1 MSQTACATGVFPLP
15 FCALGSG
22 TRRATGERMTSMTRR
37 VVSGCGLFLLF
48 AACGDMTGDRSPGI
62 PLADGGMFY
71 YDAGGGYPR
80 SDGGAAIDSGPPEVE
95 EVRSFETPR
104 AGARY
109 VYVANPR
116 RDTVAVIDST
126 TLAIR
131 SVEAGDGPTYLSVV
145 PGRDVAVVLNV
156 GSDDATI
163 LRTDGAGTRTSTVP
177 VVHGTNALAVAPDG
191 LHAIA
196 WLDTSTAGSG
206 IGTGSFQ
213 DITLIDLADAGDR
226 AVDLTVGFR
235 PLEIVYSQDGA
246 TAFVVTEDG
255 ISIVHFADITTPTI
269 VPLVPIDDASG
280 PFARDVSITGDG
292 RYALVRSE
300 GESVVRLV
308 ELAGAVSTSMDV
320 GVPITDVDLSPT
332 GAFALV
338 VLRET
343 STLLRIP
350 LPAGFSDP
358 TQIVATTFADEV
370 FGSVTITP
378 DGRRALLYT
387 TATPVER
394 LIVVD
399 LDDASAEAPRIVR
412 LRKGVR
418 AVGVSPDGS
427 TAVIVHTRIDGDP
440 SDPTVDLDTRIDR
453 SFGYT
458 MLDLRSGFAKLQITE
473 AEVGPLALS
482 PDGAYAFT
490 FLRNDAASV
499 RVLQRIALASFLVD
513 GYALGSPPLSLGIV
527 PATSR
532 AFVGQLHPEG
542 RIGFLEWETGALV
555 SVTGF
560 ELNGRIS
567 E

>member
-1 MSQTACATGVFPLP
+1 
-15 FCALGSG
+15 
-22 TRRATGERMTSMTRR
+22 MTSSARS
-37 VVSGCGLFLLF
+37 VWSVCVLSLF
-48 AACGDMTGDRSPGI
+48 AVACGDLRGDNIAPM
-62 PLADGGMFY
+62 PLADGGTFF
-71 YDAGGGYPR
+71 YDAGSPYVGV
-80 SDGGAAIDSGPPEVE
+80 DGGARDSGPPEVE
-95 EVRSFETPR
+95 VRRDFETPR

-131 SVEAGDGPTYLSVV
+131 SVEAGDGPTYLSTV
-145 PGRDVAVVLNV
+145 PGRDVAIVLNV

-163 LRTDGAGTRTSTVP
+163 LRTTATGTVTSTLP

-191 LHAIA
+191 QHAIA
-196 WLDTSTAGSG
+196 WLDTSTTGAG

-213 DITLIDLADAGDR
+213 DITLLTLAPTSDT
-226 AVDLTVGFR
+226 AVNLTVGFR
-235 PLEIVYSQDGA
+235 PLEVVYSQDA
-246 TAFVVTEDG
+246 SAAFVVTEDG
-255 ISIVHFADITTPTI
+255 ISIVRFADITSSTI
-269 VPLVPIDDASG
+269 VPLVPIDDGIGAY
-280 PFARDVSITGDG
+280 ARDISITGDG
-292 RYALVRSE
+292 RFALVRSE

-308 ELAGAVSTSMDV
+308 ELAGAVSTSLDV

-332 GAFALV
+332 GAFALA
-338 VLRET
+338 VLRDT

-358 TQIVATTFADEV
+358 SQIVAATFTGETI
-370 FGSVTITP
+370 GSVTITP

-394 LIVVD
+394 LIIVD
-399 LDDASAEAPRIVR
+399 LDAAAAEVPRFVR

-418 AVGVSPDGS
+418 AVGVAPDGS
-427 TAVIVHTRIDGDP
+427 TAIVVHTRIPGDP

-458 MLDLRSGFAKLQITE
+458 MLDLRSGFAKLQLTA
-473 AEVGPLALS
+473 AEVGPVALS
-482 PDGAYAFT
+482 PDGQYAFT
-490 FLRNDAASV
+490 FLRDDAASV

-513 GYALGSPPLSLGIV
+513 GYTLGSPPLSLGIV
-527 PATSR
+527 PETSR

-567 E
+567 L

>member
-1 MSQTACATGVFPLP
+1 MF
-15 FCALGSG
+15 
-22 TRRATGERMTSMTRR
+22 
-37 VVSGCGLFLLF
+37 FL
-48 AACGDMTGDRSPGI
+48 
-62 PLADGGMFY
+62 
-71 YDAGGGYPR
+71 
-80 SDGGAAIDSGPPEVE
+80 DGGARDFGGGGPAVDAGPPEIE
-95 EVRSFETPR
+95 ERRDFETPR

-131 SVEAGDGPTYLSVV
+131 SVEAGDGPTYLSSV
-145 PGRDVAVVLNV
+145 PGRDVAIVLNV

-163 LRTDGAGTRTSTVP
+163 LRTDASGTGTTTVP
-177 VVHGTNALAVAPDG
+177 VVDGTNAIAIAPDG
-191 LHAIA
+191 RHAIA
-196 WLDTSTAGSG
+196 WLDTSMRGAG

-213 DITLIDLADAGDR
+213 DITLITLDDAPADPLDR

-235 PLEIVYSQDGA
+235 PLEIVFSQNGE

-255 ISIVHFADITTPTI
+255 ISVVHFADITTPTI
-269 VPLVPIDDASG
+269 VPLLPIDDGSE
-280 PFARDVSITGDG
+280 PIARDVSITGDG

-300 GESVVRLV
+300 GATVARLIA
-308 ELAGAVSTSMDV
+308 LADGTITTIDVGAV
-320 GVPITDVDLSPT
+320 ITDVDLSPT
-332 GAFALV
+332 GTYALL

-343 STLLRIP
+343 STMLRIP
-350 LPAGFSDP
+350 LPAGFSNP
-358 TQIVATTFADEV
+358 AMVEATTFAGETI
-370 FGSVTITP
+370 GSVTITP

-399 LDDASAEAPRIVR
+399 LDAAAAEPPRIVR
-412 LRKGVR
+412 LRKAVR
-418 AVGVSPDGS
+418 AIGVAPDGA
-427 TAVIVHTRIDGDP
+427 TAVVVHTHVDGDP

-458 MLDLRSGFAKLQITE
+458 MLDLRSGFAKLQITA
-473 AEVGPLALS
+473 AEVGPLALA

-490 FLRNDAASV
+490 FLRNDLASV

-513 GYALGSPPLSLGIV
+513 DYALGSAPLSLGIV
-527 PATSR
+527 PETSR

-542 RIGFLEWETGALV
+542 RIGFLDWNTGDLV

>member
-1 MSQTACATGVFPLP
+1 MRIARTVF
-15 FCALGSG
+15 
-22 TRRATGERMTSMTRR
+22 
-37 VVSGCGLFLLF
+37 SGCAVAMLVS
-48 AACGDMTGDRSPGI
+48 ACGMGGDDAARPGSLI
-62 PLADGGMFY
+62 DAGMFFFDAGARDGG
-71 YDAGGGYPR
+71 GGMGPPV
-80 SDGGAAIDSGPPEVE
+80 DMGPPEVE
-95 EVRSFETPR
+95 ERRDFETPR

-131 SVEAGDGPTYLSVV
+131 SVEAGDGPTYLNVV
-145 PGRDVAVVLNV
+145 PGRDLAIVLNV
-156 GSDDATI
+156 GSEDATI
-163 LRTDGAGTRTSTVP
+163 LRTDATGTRTSTVS
-177 VVHGTNALAVAPDG
+177 VVDGTNTIAVSPDG
-191 LHAIA
+191 QHAIA
-196 WLDTSTAGSG
+196 WLDTSVAGAG

-213 DITLIDLADAGDR
+213 DVTLITLDEVLDR
-226 AVDLTVGFR
+226 SVDLTVGFR
-235 PLEIVYSQDGA
+235 PLEVVFAQDGS

-255 ISIVHFADITTPTI
+255 ISVIRFAEITAPTI
-269 VPLVPIDDASG
+269 VPLLLIDG
-280 PFARDVSITGDG
+280 PSDSIARDVSITGDG

-300 GESVVRLV
+300 GASVVRLV
-308 ELAGAVSTSMDV
+308 SLTDATVTSMDV

-332 GAFALV
+332 GNFALL

-343 STLLRIP
+343 ATALRIP
-350 LPAGFSDP
+350 LPGGFSDP
-358 TQIVATTFADEV
+358 AMIVGTTFTGETI
-370 FGSVTITP
+370 GSVTITP
-378 DGRRALLYT
+378 DGRRALFYT
-387 TATPVER
+387 TATPIER

-399 LDDASAEAPRIVR
+399 LDAAAAEPPRIVR
-412 LRKGVR
+412 LRKGIR
-418 AVGVSPDGS
+418 AVGVAPDGA
-427 TAVIVHTRIDGDP
+427 TAVLVHTRIEGDP
-440 SDPTVDLDTRIDR
+440 SDPLVDLDTRIDR

-458 MLDLRSGFAKLQITE
+458 MLDLRSGFAKLQITQ

-482 PDGAYAFT
+482 PEGGYAFT

-513 GYALGSPPLSLGIV
+513 DYALGSPPISLGIV
-527 PATSR
+527 PETSR

-542 RIGFLEWETGALV
+542 RIGFLDWETGDLV

>member
-1 MSQTACATGVFPLP
+1 MF
-15 FCALGSG
+15 F
-22 TRRATGERMTSMTRR
+22 
-37 VVSGCGLFLLF
+37 F
-48 AACGDMTGDRSPGI
+48 
-62 PLADGGMFY
+62 DGGGGSPRP
-71 YDAGGGYPR
+71 DGGGALP
-80 SDGGAAIDSGPPEVE
+80 DLGPPEIE
-95 EVRSFETPR
+95 ERRDFETPR

-131 SVEAGDGPTYLSVV
+131 SVEAGDGPTYLSAV
-145 PGRDVAVVLNV
+145 PGRDVAIVLNV

-163 LRTDGAGTRTSTVP
+163 LRTDASGTRTTTVP
-177 VVHGTNALAVAPDG
+177 VVEGTNSVAVAPDG
-191 LHAIA
+191 RHAIA
-196 WLDTSTAGSG
+196 WLDTSVAGSG

-213 DITLIDLADAGDR
+213 DITLLRLDDTGDT
-226 AVDLTVGFR
+226 AVNLTVGFR
-235 PLEIVYSQDGA
+235 PLEVIFSQDGA

-255 ISIVHFADITTPTI
+255 ISVVRFAEITTPTI
-269 VPLVPIDDASG
+269 VPLLLIDDATSA
-280 PFARDVSITGDG
+280 FARDVSITGDG
-292 RYALVRSE
+292 RYALVRTE
-300 GESVVRLV
+300 GESIVRLV
-308 ELAGAVSTSMDV
+308 SLADATVTTMDV

-332 GAFALV
+332 GTFALV

-350 LPAGFSDP
+350 LPGGFSDP
-358 TQIVATTFADEV
+358 DMIVATTFAAET

-399 LDDASAEAPRIVR
+399 LDAAAAEPPRIVR
-412 LRKGVR
+412 LRKAVR
-418 AVGVSPDGS
+418 AVGVAPDGT
-427 TAVIVHTRIDGDP
+427 TAVVIHTRTEGDP
-440 SDPTVDLDTRIDR
+440 SDPGIDLDTRIDR

-458 MLDLRSGFAKLQITE
+458 MLDLRSGFAKLQLTE

-482 PDGAYAFT
+482 PDGAYGFT

-499 RVLQRIALASFLVD
+499 RVLQRIALASFIVD
-513 GYALGSPPLSLGIV
+513 DYALGSAPLSLGIV
-527 PATSR
+527 PETSR

-542 RIGFLEWETGALV
+542 RISFLEWATGDLV

>member
-1 MSQTACATGVFPLP
+1 MAACAG
-15 FCALGSG
+15 
-22 TRRATGERMTSMTRR
+22 
-37 VVSGCGLFLLF
+37 
-48 AACGDMTGDRSPGI
+48 GDRVSPPAM
-62 PLADGGMFY
+62 PLVDGGMFF
-71 YDAGGGYPR
+71 YDGGPGYPGA
-80 SDGGAAIDSGPPEVE
+80 DGGPPRDLGPPEVE
-95 EVRSFETPR
+95 ERRDFETPR

-131 SVEAGDGPTYLSVV
+131 SVEAGDGPTYLNAV
-145 PGRDVAVVLNV
+145 PGRDIAIVLNV

-163 LRTDGAGTRTSTVP
+163 LRTDATGTRTNAVP
-177 VVHGTNALAVAPDG
+177 IVHGANALAVAPDG
-191 LHAIA
+191 QHAIA
-196 WLDTSTAGSG
+196 WLDTSTAGAG

-213 DITLIDLADAGDR
+213 DVTLINLSATADT
-226 AVDLTVGFR
+226 AVNLTVGFR
-235 PLEIVYSQDGA
+235 PLEVVYSQDGA

-255 ISIVHFADITTPTI
+255 ISVIHFADITAPTI
-269 VPLVPIDDASG
+269 VPLVPIDDGSG
-280 PFARDVSITGDG
+280 PFARDISITGDG

-332 GAFALV
+332 GTFALV
-338 VLRET
+338 VLRDA
-343 STLLRIP
+343 SVLLRIP

-358 TQIVATTFADEV
+358 AQIVATSFAGETI
-370 FGSVTITP
+370 GSVTITP

-394 LIVVD
+394 LIVID
-399 LDDASAEAPRIVR
+399 LEAAAAEAPRFVR
-412 LRKGVR
+412 LRKGIR
-418 AVGVSPDGS
+418 AVGVAPDGA
-427 TAVIVHTRIDGDP
+427 TAVIVHTRIAGDP
-440 SDPTVDLDTRIDR
+440 NDPTADLDTRIDR

-473 AEVGPLALS
+473 ADVGPLALS
-482 PDGAYAFT
+482 PDGNYAFT

-499 RVLQRIALASFLVD
+499 RVLQRISLASFYVE
-513 GYALGSPPLSLGIV
+513 GYALGSPPISLGIV
-527 PATSR
+527 PETSR
-532 AFVGQLHPEG
+532 CFVGQLHPEG
-542 RIGFLEWETGALV
+542 RIGFLDWTTGTLV

>member
-1 MSQTACATGVFPLP
+1 MGFVGACAGDP
-15 FCALGSG
+15 SG
-22 TRRATGERMTSMTRR
+22 RDGPAPSL
-37 VVSGCGLFLLF
+37 S
-48 AACGDMTGDRSPGI
+48 
-62 PLADGGMFY
+62 DGGMFFF
-71 YDAGGGYPR
+71 DGGGGGARP
-80 SDGGAAIDSGPPEVE
+80 DGGGVPIDLGPPEVE
-95 EVRSFETPR
+95 ERRDFETPR

-131 SVEAGDGPTYLSVV
+131 SVEAGDGPTYLSAV
-145 PGRDVAVVLNV
+145 PGRDVAIVLNV

-163 LRTDGAGTRTSTVP
+163 LRTDASGTRTQTLP
-177 VVHGTNALAVAPDG
+177 VVEGTNAVAVAPDG
-191 LHAIA
+191 RHAIA
-196 WLDTSTAGSG
+196 WLDTSVAGSG

-213 DITLIDLADAGDR
+213 DITLLRLDRTLDGTLADT
-226 AVDLTVGFR
+226 AVNLTVGFR
-235 PLEIVYSQDGA
+235 PLEVVFAQDGS

-255 ISIVHFADITTPTI
+255 ISVVHFADITTPTI
-269 VPLVPIDDASG
+269 VPLLLIDDATSV
-280 PFARDVSITGDG
+280 FARDVSITGDG
-292 RYALVRSE
+292 RYALVRTE
-300 GESVVRLV
+300 GASVVRLV
-308 ELAGAVSTSMDV
+308 SLSDATVTTMDV
-320 GVPITDVDLSPT
+320 GVPISDVDLSPT
-332 GAFALV
+332 GTFALV

-350 LPAGFSDP
+350 LPSGFSDP
-358 TQIVATTFADEV
+358 DRIVATTFAAET

-399 LDDASAEAPRIVR
+399 LDAAAAEPPRIVR
-412 LRKGVR
+412 LRKAVR
-418 AVGVSPDGS
+418 AVGVAPDGT
-427 TAVIVHTRIDGDP
+427 TAIVIHTRIPGDP
-440 SDPTVDLDTRIDR
+440 SDPGIDLDTRIDR

-499 RVLQRIALASFLVD
+499 RVLQRIALASFIVD
-513 GYALGSPPLSLGIV
+513 DYALGSAPLSLGIV
-527 PATSR
+527 PETSR

-542 RIGFLEWETGALV
+542 RISFLEWATGDLV